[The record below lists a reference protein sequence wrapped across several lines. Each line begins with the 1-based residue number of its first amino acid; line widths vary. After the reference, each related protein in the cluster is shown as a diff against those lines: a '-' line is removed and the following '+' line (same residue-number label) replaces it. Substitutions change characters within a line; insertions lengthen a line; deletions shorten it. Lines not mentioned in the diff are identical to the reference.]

1 MKDTKATKVK
11 VTISVTQRDGIYGND
26 VALVSGESSVE
37 ANFALPELEGEV
49 RRRVQ
54 AAREEVLK
62 RLGVLVEK
70 AADESEK
77 ESGE

>member
-11 VTISVTQRDGIYGND
+11 VTISVAQANGIYGETQI
-26 VALVSGESSVE
+26 ASAESAVE

-62 RLGVLVEK
+62 RLGMLAEK
-70 AADESEK
+70 AADELEEKSE
-77 ESGE
+77 